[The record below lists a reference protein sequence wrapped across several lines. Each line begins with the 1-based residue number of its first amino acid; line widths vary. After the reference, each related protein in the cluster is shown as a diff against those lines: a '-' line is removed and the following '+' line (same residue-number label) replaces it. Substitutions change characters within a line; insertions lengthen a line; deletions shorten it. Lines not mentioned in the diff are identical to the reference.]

1 MVPDGIYALAVARI
15 FCQECSGFQGTFLN
29 IVQFYIVWIIL
40 PVLTWIAVL
49 LKGLLTKTKVI
60 MYNITKCGII

>member
-1 MVPDGIYALAVARI
+1 MNVYSSVLNNWKAGIFSFSMDKQTMV
-15 FCQECSGFQGTFLN
+15 
-29 IVQFYIVWIIL
+29 L
-40 PVLTWIAVL
+40 PWIAVL